1 MVFVSSSLEMRW
13 SAHPYSQLVPPTA
26 KPMPSAYYA
35 LGDDAFL
42 QSRAAL
48 EMRTRSF
55 TLAHGGSWSAGK
67 NTAGADPALR
77 RKMDNVSRYYENLA
91 SKQVP
96 QLLRDR
102 RAGLEMTTT

>member
-1 MVFVSSSLEMRW
+1 MVCRVVGCVPR
-13 SAHPYSQLVPPTA
+13 APYSPQLPPTA
-26 KPMPSAYYA
+26 KSTPHAYYA

-55 TLAHGGSWSAGK
+55 TLAHGGYEGK
-67 NTAGADPALR
+67 YTAGTDQALN
-77 RKMDNVSRYYENLA
+77 RKMDSVSRYYENLA

-102 RAGLEMTTT
+102 CAGLEMTTT

>member
-1 MVFVSSSLEMRW
+1 MYR
-13 SAHPYSQLVPPTA
+13 YTTA
-26 KPMPSAYYA
+26 NPRASAYYA
-35 LGDDAFL
+35 NGNADYL

-55 TLAHGGSWSAGK
+55 TLSHGVTGVKSSAGGK
-67 NTAGADPALR
+67 ISSDPDPGLR
-77 RKMDNVSRYYENLA
+77 RKMDNVSRFYENLA